1 MPLVSSQPGMVRHAL
16 LLSRRH
22 EGYPVHMPST
32 KRWWTVDDVHRLP
45 QDGNRYEV
53 IDGELFVTPAPSW
66 RHQEA
71 VVEMHRLLR
80 DYLRQHR
87 VGHAFV
93 APADVIFS
101 AARAV
106 QPDVFVV
113 PLVDGHR
120 PESFDDVKRLLVAVE
135 VLSATTARA
144 DRVATATQTTAG
156 PACHRRSNARR
167 AGRPTVPRP
176 TVPLP
181 RASSADRIR

>member
-1 MPLVSSQPGMVRHAL
+1 
-16 LLSRRH
+16 
-22 EGYPVHMPST
+22 
-32 KRWWTVDDVHRLP
+32 VDDVHRLP
-45 QDGNRYEV
+45 DDGNRYEV

-80 DYLRQHR
+80 DYLRQQR

-101 AARAV
+101 VARAV

-113 PLVDGHR
+113 PLVDGRR

-135 VLSATTARA
+135 ILSATTARA
-144 DRVATATQTTAG
+144 DRVAKRMIYREEGVSEYWIVDLDARTVE
-156 PACHRRSNARR
+156 RST
-167 AGRPTVPRP
+167 PTEPRP
-176 TVPLP
+176 EILADRVVWEPDGASVPLIIDL
-181 RASSADRIR
+181 AEYFAAVLGA